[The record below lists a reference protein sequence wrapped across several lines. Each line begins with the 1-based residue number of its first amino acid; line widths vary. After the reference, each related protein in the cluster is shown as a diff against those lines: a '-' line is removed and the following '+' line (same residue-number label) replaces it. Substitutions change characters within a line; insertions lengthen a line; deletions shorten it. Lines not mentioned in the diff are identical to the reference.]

1 MRRHRLALL
10 QLKYIVARLVQQYR
24 LEPSSANDTSSM
36 CVKAK
41 VGRRLI
47 GKLGKCL
54 LLSAFPLATGG
65 HKSALVAGPSFI
77 LPVDATMLVTGALL
91 LLSVLLL
98 ATLLIWRRWHFSYFE
113 RIGIPGPKPSLIWG
127 NLKEYH
133 SMQYGDIFG
142 FYNGDAPFVV
152 SRDINFVEH
161 IFVRDFQ
168 NFVDRGFTMMTDQ
181 MHPDLKKS
189 IMHIGGS
196 PWKSIRSSVTYGMS
210 ANKLKQMMPHLKE
223 DADIFVKSLEKHAD
237 TGEEVH
243 IASQTGG
250 ALHGLRGT
258 RIIRH

>member
-1 MRRHRLALL
+1 
-10 QLKYIVARLVQQYR
+10 
-24 LEPSSANDTSSM
+24 
-36 CVKAK
+36 
-41 VGRRLI
+41 
-47 GKLGKCL
+47 
-54 LLSAFPLATGG
+54 
-65 HKSALVAGPSFI
+65 
-77 LPVDATMLVTGALL
+77 MLVTGALL

-196 PWKSIRSSVTYGMS
+196 AWKSIRSSVTYGMS

-237 TGEEVH
+237 TGEKKCTCFANWRSSPWITWHEDH
-243 IASQTGG
+243 SALTIAFKGILATLS
-250 ALHGLRGT
+250 LSSPRPP
-258 RIIRH
+258 